1 MASAFS
7 NSQKRIQML
16 KKEITY
22 EDFNGDTVT
31 ETFYFNINKTEI
43 LELDVEHQEG
53 MEAWIKTV
61 SETNDKKTML
71 AEFKKII
78 LLAYG
83 QKSPDGKRFIKTPE
97 LREEFS
103 QSAAFEA
110 LFMSMLTDD
119 GVATSFI
126 IGALPRDLG
135 REAEKRAQ
143 EEAKAASA
151 APAPAELQESNQP
164 SES

>member
-1 MASAFS
+1 
-7 NSQKRIQML
+7 ML

-31 ETFYFNINKTEI
+31 ETFYFNIGKTELME
-43 LELDVEHQEG
+43 LEVERKEG
-53 MEAWIKTV
+53 MEAWLKTIA
-61 SETNDKKTML
+61 EADDRKTML
-71 AEFKKII
+71 AEFKRII

-103 QSAAFEA
+103 QTAAFEA
-110 LFMSMLTDD
+110 LFMSMITDE
-119 GVATSFI
+119 GVASSFI

-135 REAEKRAQ
+135 REAEKRVENENKLAA
-143 EEAKAASA
+143 AKNV
-151 APAPAELQESNQP
+151 ELPESNQP
-164 SES
+164 TES

>member
-1 MASAFS
+1 
-7 NSQKRIQML
+7 ML

-31 ETFYFNINKTEI
+31 ETFYFNIGKTELME
-43 LELDVEHQEG
+43 LEVERKEG
-53 MEAWIKTV
+53 MEAWLKTIA
-61 SETNDKKTML
+61 DADDRKTML
-71 AEFKKII
+71 AEFKRII

-103 QSAAFEA
+103 QTAAFEA
-110 LFMSMLTDD
+110 LFMSMITDE
-119 GVATSFI
+119 GVASSFI

-135 REAEKRAQ
+135 REAEKRVEDENKLAA
-143 EEAKAASA
+143 AKNV
-151 APAPAELQESNQP
+151 ELPESNQP
-164 SES
+164 TES

>member
-1 MASAFS
+1 
-7 NSQKRIQML
+7 ML

-31 ETFYFNINKTEI
+31 ETFYFNIGKTELME
-43 LELDVEHQEG
+43 LEVERKEG
-53 MEAWIKTV
+53 MEAWLKTIA
-61 SETNDKKTML
+61 DADDRKTML
-71 AEFKKII
+71 AEFKRII

-103 QSAAFEA
+103 QTAAFEA
-110 LFMSMLTDD
+110 LFMSMITDE
-119 GVATSFI
+119 GVASSFI

-135 REAEKRAQ
+135 REAEKRVENENKLAA
-143 EEAKAASA
+143 AKNV
-151 APAPAELQESNQP
+151 ELPESNQP
-164 SES
+164 TES